1 MRLISRTEVLSK
13 TSISQPTLW
22 RLENIG
28 EFPQAIRISKGRVA
42 YSEDEVDAWVE
53 SRIKE
58 SRPEIAA

>member
-1 MRLISRTEVLSK
+1 
-13 TSISQPTLW
+13 
-22 RLENIG
+22 LENKG
-28 EFPQAIRISKGRVA
+28 EFPKSIRISKGRVA

>member
-28 EFPQAIRISKGRVA
+28 KFPQSIRISKGRVA

-58 SRPEIAA
+58 SRPEIAT